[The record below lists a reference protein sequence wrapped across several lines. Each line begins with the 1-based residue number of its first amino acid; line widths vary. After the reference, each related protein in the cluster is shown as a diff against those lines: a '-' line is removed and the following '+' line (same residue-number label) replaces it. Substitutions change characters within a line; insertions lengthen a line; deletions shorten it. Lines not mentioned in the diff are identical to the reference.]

1 MMMQMRQQMLEQQKE
16 IMELKQ
22 AQLREH
28 LKDMTAGALRA
39 SQQTNAG
46 VPRWLARKTERMLP
60 CPLRPL
66 LPTHDQF
73 VGAYRNKFTFTIAA
87 DASGAPDEATMEKRT
102 SENCD
107 LVQLAAMA
115 AIGDPARP
123 NPQLIRTAR
132 AAKNACAPGVVS
144 RDNVFVRLSRLANRY
159 VGETAAGRR
168 ELQDELATT
177 AEAARLVLEPAERR
191 ERKDIDG

>member
-1 MMMQMRQQMLEQQKE
+1 MSRY
-16 IMELKQ
+16 
-22 AQLREH
+22 
-28 LKDMTAGALRA
+28 GNLRA
-39 SQQTNAG
+39 GPDAT
-46 VPRWLARKTERMLP
+46 VTPED
-60 CPLRPL
+60 LRCW
-66 LPTHDQF
+66 
-73 VGAYRNKFTFTIAA
+73 R
-87 DASGAPDEATMEKRT
+87 
-102 SENCD
+102 D
-107 LVQLAAMA
+107 LVQLSAMA

-168 ELQDELATT
+168 ELQDELAMT
-177 AEAARLVLEPAERR
+177 AEAARVVLEPAERR